1 MKNVFAVAVAVL
13 ALQSAVSMASD
24 FSVVRFGV
32 DASYP
37 PLEYKDPQGQATG
50 FDIDLGSEICRRM
63 KAKCEFID
71 MSFDGLIPALQSRK
85 FDGILSSLS
94 ITEQRRKEIAFSD
107 KLFNLPSRV
116 IARKGSGIEPT
127 ALSLKGKT
135 VGVEQGTIQETYAR
149 TYWQPAGAHVQAYQS
164 QDQVY
169 ADLAAGRLDASL
181 QDEIQANMSFLKT
194 EQGKNFVF
202 AGPVLVD
209 KKVLGDGATAIGL
222 RKSDVELKSA
232 IDQALRDMMA
242 DGTYQKIERKYFD
255 FDVYGE

>member
-1 MKNVFAVAVAVL
+1 MENVFAVAAAVL
-13 ALQSAVSMASD
+13 ALQSTVSMASD

-37 PLEYKDPQGQATG
+37 PLEYKDPQGKATG

-85 FDGILSSLS
+85 LDGVLSSLS
-94 ITEQRRKEIAFSD
+94 ITEQRSKEIAFSD
-107 KLFNLPSRV
+107 KLFNLPSRM
-116 IARKGSGIEPT
+116 IARKGSGIVPT

-135 VGVEQGTIQETYAR
+135 VGVEQGTIQEAYAR
-149 TYWQPAGAHVQAYQS
+149 TYWQPSGARIQAYQS

-169 ADLAAGRLDASL
+169 SDLVAGRLDASL

-194 EQGKNFVF
+194 DQGKSFEF

-222 RKSDVELKSA
+222 RKGDVDLKNA
-232 IDQALRDMMA
+232 IDRALHDMIG
-242 DGTYQKIERKYFD
+242 DGTYQKIEKKYFD
-255 FDVYGE
+255 FDVYRE